1 MSIAVTTT
9 DPTNT
14 GVSTTSSSSLTGSNA
29 ADLQSS
35 FLTLLVAQ
43 LKNQDPTNPMEN
55 NELTSQLAQ
64 ISTVSG
70 IEKLNT
76 TLGSISG
83 QIDNSQSLQ
92 ASNLIGHGVMI
103 PGTTVLAGTGSEEG
117 AVTTTT
123 PFGVELQQAA
133 DKVTATITDKNGAV
147 VRTID
152 IGELTAGV
160 HSFTWDGTLTDGSTA
175 PNGSYNV
182 AISASN
188 GGTQLVAQPLQF
200 ALVQGVIR
208 GNSGNT
214 LDLGTY
220 GTTTLDEVRQII
232 YAFTFQESVMAFSQ
246 AVSGLNAAATNLDVI
261 GNNIAN
267 SATYGFK
274 SGTAS
279 FADMFAGS
287 KVGLG
292 VKVAGI
298 TQDFTDGTT
307 TNTGRGLDV
316 AISQN
321 GFFRLVDSNGSVFYS
336 RNGQFKLDE
345 NRNLVNMQ
353 GLQLTGYPATGTPP
367 TIQQGAN
374 PTNISIPNT
383 LMAAKTTT
391 TASMQINLNSSDP
404 LPTVTP
410 FSASNADSYNKKGSV
425 TVFDSQG
432 NAHDM
437 SVYFV
442 KTGDNNWQVYT
453 QDSSDPTGTAEPA
466 MKLVFNANGV
476 LTSNPTENITTGAI
490 NGADPATFS
499 LSFLN
504 SMQQNTGA
512 NNIVATTQN
521 GYKPGDLV
529 SYQINDDGTV
539 VGNYSNEQTQ
549 LLGQIVLANFA
560 NNEGLASEGDNV
572 WSATQSSGVALLGTA
587 GTGNFGTL
595 TNGALEASNV
605 DLSKELVNMI
615 VAQRNYQS
623 NAQTIKTQDQILNT
637 LVNLR

>member
-1 MSIAVTTT
+1 
-9 DPTNT
+9 
-14 GVSTTSSSSLTGSNA
+14 
-29 ADLQSS
+29 
-35 FLTLLVAQ
+35 
-43 LKNQDPTNPMEN
+43 
-55 NELTSQLAQ
+55 
-64 ISTVSG
+64 
-70 IEKLNT
+70 
-76 TLGSISG
+76 
-83 QIDNSQSLQ
+83 
-92 ASNLIGHGVMI
+92 
-103 PGTTVLAGTGSEEG
+103 
-117 AVTTTT
+117 
-123 PFGVELQQAA
+123 
-133 DKVTATITDKNGAV
+133 
-147 VRTID
+147 
-152 IGELTAGV
+152 
-160 HSFTWDGTLTDGSTA
+160 
-175 PNGSYNV
+175 
-182 AISASN
+182 
-188 GGTQLVAQPLQF
+188 
-200 ALVQGVIR
+200 
-208 GNSGNT
+208 
-214 LDLGTY
+214 
-220 GTTTLDEVRQII
+220 
-232 YAFTFQESVMAFSQ
+232 MAFSQ

-410 FSASNADSYNKKGSV
+410 FSASNADSYNKKCSV

-453 QDSSDPTGTAEPA
+453 QDSSDPNSIAKTATTLE
-466 MKLVFNANGV
+466 FNANGTLV
-476 LTSNPTENITTGAI
+476 DGAMANNIATGAI
-490 NGADPATFS
+490 NGAEPATFS

-521 GYKPGDLV
+521 GYKPGDPANTVAPVGRLKLV
-529 SYQINDDGTV
+529 KATGSEVQRGDDGIFRLSAETQATRGPV
-539 VGNYSNEQTQ
+539 LQADPTLRVMSGVLEGSNVNAVAAMSDMIASARRFEMQMKVISSVDDNAGRANQ
-549 LLGQIVLANFA
+549 LL
-560 NNEGLASEGDNV
+560 SM
-572 WSATQSSGVALLGTA
+572 S
-587 GTGNFGTL
+587 
-595 TNGALEASNV
+595 
-605 DLSKELVNMI
+605 
-615 VAQRNYQS
+615 
-623 NAQTIKTQDQILNT
+623 
-637 LVNLR
+637 

>member
-1 MSIAVTTT
+1 
-9 DPTNT
+9 
-14 GVSTTSSSSLTGSNA
+14 
-29 ADLQSS
+29 
-35 FLTLLVAQ
+35 
-43 LKNQDPTNPMEN
+43 
-55 NELTSQLAQ
+55 
-64 ISTVSG
+64 
-70 IEKLNT
+70 
-76 TLGSISG
+76 
-83 QIDNSQSLQ
+83 
-92 ASNLIGHGVMI
+92 
-103 PGTTVLAGTGSEEG
+103 
-117 AVTTTT
+117 
-123 PFGVELQQAA
+123 
-133 DKVTATITDKNGAV
+133 
-147 VRTID
+147 
-152 IGELTAGV
+152 
-160 HSFTWDGTLTDGSTA
+160 
-175 PNGSYNV
+175 
-182 AISASN
+182 
-188 GGTQLVAQPLQF
+188 
-200 ALVQGVIR
+200 
-208 GNSGNT
+208 
-214 LDLGTY
+214 
-220 GTTTLDEVRQII
+220 
-232 YAFTFQESVMAFSQ
+232 MAFSQ

-274 SGTAS
+274 SGSAS

-307 TNTGRGLDV
+307 TSTGRGLDV

-321 GFFRLVDSNGSVFYS
+321 GFFRLVDSAGSVYYS

-345 NRNLVNMQ
+345 NRNIVNMQ

-374 PTNISIPNT
+374 PTAISVPNT
-383 LMAAKTTT
+383 LMSAKATTT
-391 TASMQINLNSSDP
+391 SAMQINLNSSDD
-404 LPTVTP
+404 LPTVTT
-410 FSASNADSYNKKGSV
+410 FDATNADSYNKKGSV
-425 TVFDSQG
+425 TVYDNQG

-437 SVYFV
+437 NVYYV
-442 KTGDNNWQVYT
+442 KTADNKWDVWT
-453 QDSSDPTGTAEPA
+453 QDSSVTGSSAVKSAQMSFDNNGNLESVSDYTLDTTTTPA
-466 MKLVFNANGV
+466 SWALNTTPNANPQTT
-476 LTSNPTENITTGAI
+476 LTTGAL
-490 NGADPATFS
+490 NGATAISFS

-504 SMQQNTGA
+504 SMQQNTGS
-512 NNIVATTQN
+512 NNIVATTQD

-539 VGNYSNEQTQ
+539 VGNYSNEKTQ

-560 NNEGLASEGDNV
+560 NNEGLQSEGDNV
-572 WSATQSSGVALLGTA
+572 WSASASSGVALLGTA

>member
-1 MSIAVTTT
+1 
-9 DPTNT
+9 
-14 GVSTTSSSSLTGSNA
+14 
-29 ADLQSS
+29 
-35 FLTLLVAQ
+35 
-43 LKNQDPTNPMEN
+43 
-55 NELTSQLAQ
+55 
-64 ISTVSG
+64 
-70 IEKLNT
+70 
-76 TLGSISG
+76 
-83 QIDNSQSLQ
+83 
-92 ASNLIGHGVMI
+92 
-103 PGTTVLAGTGSEEG
+103 
-117 AVTTTT
+117 
-123 PFGVELQQAA
+123 
-133 DKVTATITDKNGAV
+133 
-147 VRTID
+147 
-152 IGELTAGV
+152 
-160 HSFTWDGTLTDGSTA
+160 
-175 PNGSYNV
+175 
-182 AISASN
+182 
-188 GGTQLVAQPLQF
+188 
-200 ALVQGVIR
+200 
-208 GNSGNT
+208 
-214 LDLGTY
+214 
-220 GTTTLDEVRQII
+220 
-232 YAFTFQESVMAFSQ
+232 MAFSQ

-374 PTNISIPNT
+374 PGPITIPNT
-383 LMAAKTTT
+383 LMAAQATT
-391 TASMQINLNSSDP
+391 TASMQINLNSTDELPSKSPFDPSD
-404 LPTVTP
+404 
-410 FSASNADSYNKKGSV
+410 ADSYNKKGTI

-437 SVYFV
+437 NVYYV
-442 KTGDNNWQVYT
+442 KTAANKWDVYT
-453 QDSSDPTGTAEPA
+453 QDSSVAGAAVTKAAVMNFSSNGT
-466 MKLVFNANGV
+466 
-476 LTSNPTENITTGAI
+476 LTSVNNYIDDPSNPGTLIEGPANAQPQINITTEAI
-490 NGADPATFS
+490 NGAVPATFS

-512 NNIVATTQN
+512 NNIVATNQN

-549 LLGQIVLANFA
+549 VLGQIVLANFA
-560 NNEGLASEGDNV
+560 NNEGLASQGDNV
-572 WSATQSSGVALLGTA
+572 WAATQASGVALLGTA
-587 GTGNFGTL
+587 GTGNFGKL
-595 TNGALEASNV
+595 TNGALESSNV

>member
-1 MSIAVTTT
+1 
-9 DPTNT
+9 
-14 GVSTTSSSSLTGSNA
+14 
-29 ADLQSS
+29 
-35 FLTLLVAQ
+35 
-43 LKNQDPTNPMEN
+43 
-55 NELTSQLAQ
+55 
-64 ISTVSG
+64 
-70 IEKLNT
+70 
-76 TLGSISG
+76 
-83 QIDNSQSLQ
+83 
-92 ASNLIGHGVMI
+92 
-103 PGTTVLAGTGSEEG
+103 
-117 AVTTTT
+117 
-123 PFGVELQQAA
+123 
-133 DKVTATITDKNGAV
+133 
-147 VRTID
+147 
-152 IGELTAGV
+152 
-160 HSFTWDGTLTDGSTA
+160 
-175 PNGSYNV
+175 
-182 AISASN
+182 
-188 GGTQLVAQPLQF
+188 
-200 ALVQGVIR
+200 
-208 GNSGNT
+208 
-214 LDLGTY
+214 
-220 GTTTLDEVRQII
+220 
-232 YAFTFQESVMAFSQ
+232 MAFSQ

-274 SGTAS
+274 SGSAS

-321 GFFRLVDSNGSVFYS
+321 GFFRMVDANGSVFYS

-353 GLQLTGYPATGTPP
+353 GLQLTGYPVAGTPP
-367 TIQQGAN
+367 SVQTGAN
-374 PTNISIPNT
+374 PQPISIPNT
-383 LMAAKTTT
+383 LMAAKSTT
-391 TASMQINLNSSDP
+391 TATQQINLNSTDDI
-404 LPTVTP
+404 PTVAFDPTN
-410 FSASNADSYNKKGSV
+410 SDSYNKKGTV

-432 NAHDM
+432 NEHNM
-437 SVYFV
+437 NVYYV
-442 KTGDNNWQVYT
+442 KTADNTWDLYT
-453 QDSSDPTGTAEPA
+453 QDASVAGSTASKAAQMSFDNNGNLKNVTNYIAQGTTPETWNLDTTPNTTPSINIVSDSISGATPA
-466 MKLVFNANGV
+466 SFN
-476 LTSNPTENITTGAI
+476 
-490 NGADPATFS
+490 

-512 NNIVATTQN
+512 NNVVATTQN

-529 SYQINDDGTV
+529 SYQINDDGSV

-549 LLGQIVLANFA
+549 VLGQIVLANFA
-560 NNEGLASEGDNV
+560 NNEGLQSEGDNV

>member
-1 MSIAVTTT
+1 
-9 DPTNT
+9 
-14 GVSTTSSSSLTGSNA
+14 
-29 ADLQSS
+29 
-35 FLTLLVAQ
+35 
-43 LKNQDPTNPMEN
+43 
-55 NELTSQLAQ
+55 
-64 ISTVSG
+64 
-70 IEKLNT
+70 
-76 TLGSISG
+76 
-83 QIDNSQSLQ
+83 
-92 ASNLIGHGVMI
+92 
-103 PGTTVLAGTGSEEG
+103 
-117 AVTTTT
+117 
-123 PFGVELQQAA
+123 
-133 DKVTATITDKNGAV
+133 
-147 VRTID
+147 
-152 IGELTAGV
+152 
-160 HSFTWDGTLTDGSTA
+160 
-175 PNGSYNV
+175 
-182 AISASN
+182 
-188 GGTQLVAQPLQF
+188 
-200 ALVQGVIR
+200 
-208 GNSGNT
+208 
-214 LDLGTY
+214 
-220 GTTTLDEVRQII
+220 
-232 YAFTFQESVMAFSQ
+232 MAFSQ

-321 GFFRLVDSNGSVFYS
+321 GFFRMVDSNGSVFYS

-345 NRNLVNMQ
+345 NRNIVNMQ

-374 PTNISIPNT
+374 PAPITISNT

-391 TASMQINLNSSDP
+391 TASMQINLNSTDKV
-404 LPTVTP
+404 PTKTP
-410 FSASNADSYNKKGSV
+410 FSPSDADSYNKKGTV

-437 SVYFV
+437 NIFYV
-442 KTGDNNWQVYT
+442 KTGPNKWDVYT
-453 QDSSDPTGTAEPA
+453 QDASVTGSVASKNAVMNFSANGTLTSVNNYVAGTVPVDPADPDGPKIPVEGPANAQPQIQISTGT
-466 MKLVFNANGV
+466 
-476 LTSNPTENITTGAI
+476 I
-490 NGADPATFS
+490 NGAVPANFS

-512 NNIVATTQN
+512 NNIVATNQN

-529 SYQINDDGTV
+529 SYQINNDGTV
-539 VGNYSNEQTQ
+539 VGNYSNEQQ
-549 LLGQIVLANFA
+549 QILGQIVLANFA
-560 NNEGLASEGDNV
+560 NNEGLASQGDNV
-572 WSATQSSGVALLGTA
+572 WAATQASGVALLGTA
-587 GTGNFGTL
+587 GEGNFGKL

>member
-1 MSIAVTTT
+1 
-9 DPTNT
+9 
-14 GVSTTSSSSLTGSNA
+14 
-29 ADLQSS
+29 
-35 FLTLLVAQ
+35 
-43 LKNQDPTNPMEN
+43 
-55 NELTSQLAQ
+55 
-64 ISTVSG
+64 
-70 IEKLNT
+70 
-76 TLGSISG
+76 
-83 QIDNSQSLQ
+83 
-92 ASNLIGHGVMI
+92 
-103 PGTTVLAGTGSEEG
+103 
-117 AVTTTT
+117 
-123 PFGVELQQAA
+123 
-133 DKVTATITDKNGAV
+133 
-147 VRTID
+147 
-152 IGELTAGV
+152 
-160 HSFTWDGTLTDGSTA
+160 
-175 PNGSYNV
+175 
-182 AISASN
+182 
-188 GGTQLVAQPLQF
+188 
-200 ALVQGVIR
+200 
-208 GNSGNT
+208 
-214 LDLGTY
+214 
-220 GTTTLDEVRQII
+220 
-232 YAFTFQESVMAFSQ
+232 MAFSQ

-274 SGTAS
+274 SGSAS

-321 GFFRLVDSNGSVFYS
+321 GFFRMVDANGSVFYS

-353 GLQLTGYPATGTPP
+353 GLQLTGYPVAGTPP
-367 TIQQGAN
+367 TVQTGAN
-374 PTNISIPNT
+374 PQAISIPTT
-383 LMAAKTTT
+383 LMAAKSTT
-391 TASMQINLNSSDP
+391 TASQQINLNSTDTA
-404 LPTVTP
+404 PTVAFDP
-410 FSASNADSYNKKGSV
+410 SNPDSYNKKGTV

-432 NAHDM
+432 NAHNM
-437 SVYFV
+437 NLFYV
-442 KTGDNNWQVYT
+442 KTADNKWDVYT
-453 QDSSDPTGTAEPA
+453 QDGSVAGASARKAAQMNFDSNGNLAGVYNYNAAGVISSTPNATPA
-466 MKLVFNANGV
+466 I
-476 LTSNPTENITTGAI
+476 NITTGTI
-490 NGADPATFS
+490 SGADPAVFS
-499 LSFLN
+499 LSFQS

-512 NNIVATTQN
+512 NNIVATSQN

-549 LLGQIVLANFA
+549 VLGQIVLANFA
-560 NNEGLASEGDNV
+560 NNEGLKSEGDNV

-587 GTGNFGTL
+587 GSGNFGTL

>member
-1 MSIAVTTT
+1 
-9 DPTNT
+9 
-14 GVSTTSSSSLTGSNA
+14 
-29 ADLQSS
+29 
-35 FLTLLVAQ
+35 
-43 LKNQDPTNPMEN
+43 
-55 NELTSQLAQ
+55 
-64 ISTVSG
+64 
-70 IEKLNT
+70 
-76 TLGSISG
+76 
-83 QIDNSQSLQ
+83 
-92 ASNLIGHGVMI
+92 
-103 PGTTVLAGTGSEEG
+103 
-117 AVTTTT
+117 
-123 PFGVELQQAA
+123 
-133 DKVTATITDKNGAV
+133 
-147 VRTID
+147 
-152 IGELTAGV
+152 
-160 HSFTWDGTLTDGSTA
+160 
-175 PNGSYNV
+175 
-182 AISASN
+182 
-188 GGTQLVAQPLQF
+188 
-200 ALVQGVIR
+200 
-208 GNSGNT
+208 
-214 LDLGTY
+214 
-220 GTTTLDEVRQII
+220 
-232 YAFTFQESVMAFSQ
+232 MAFSQ

-321 GFFRLVDSNGSVFYS
+321 GFFRMVDSNGSVFYS

-345 NRNLVNMQ
+345 NRNIVNMQ
-353 GLQLTGYPATGTPP
+353 GLQLTGYPASGTPP

-374 PTNISIPNT
+374 PAPITIPNT

-391 TASMQINLNSSDP
+391 TASMQINLNSTDKV
-404 LPTVTP
+404 PTKTP
-410 FSASNADSYNKKGSV
+410 FSPSDADSYNKKGTV

-437 SVYFV
+437 NIFYV
-442 KTGDNNWQVYT
+442 KTGPNKWDVYT
-453 QDSSDPTGTAEPA
+453 QDASVTGSVASKNAVMNFSANGTLTSVNNYVAGTVPVDPAKPDGPKIPVEGPANAQPQIQISTGT
-466 MKLVFNANGV
+466 
-476 LTSNPTENITTGAI
+476 I
-490 NGADPATFS
+490 NGAVPANFS

-512 NNIVATTQN
+512 NNIVATNQN

-529 SYQINDDGTV
+529 SYQINNDGTV
-539 VGNYSNEQTQ
+539 VGNYSNEQQ
-549 LLGQIVLANFA
+549 QVLGQIVLANFA
-560 NNEGLASEGDNV
+560 NNEGLASQGDNV
-572 WSATQSSGVALLGTA
+572 WAATQASGVALLGTA
-587 GTGNFGTL
+587 GEGNFGKL

>member
-1 MSIAVTTT
+1 
-9 DPTNT
+9 
-14 GVSTTSSSSLTGSNA
+14 
-29 ADLQSS
+29 
-35 FLTLLVAQ
+35 
-43 LKNQDPTNPMEN
+43 
-55 NELTSQLAQ
+55 
-64 ISTVSG
+64 
-70 IEKLNT
+70 
-76 TLGSISG
+76 
-83 QIDNSQSLQ
+83 
-92 ASNLIGHGVMI
+92 
-103 PGTTVLAGTGSEEG
+103 
-117 AVTTTT
+117 
-123 PFGVELQQAA
+123 
-133 DKVTATITDKNGAV
+133 
-147 VRTID
+147 
-152 IGELTAGV
+152 
-160 HSFTWDGTLTDGSTA
+160 
-175 PNGSYNV
+175 
-182 AISASN
+182 
-188 GGTQLVAQPLQF
+188 
-200 ALVQGVIR
+200 
-208 GNSGNT
+208 
-214 LDLGTY
+214 
-220 GTTTLDEVRQII
+220 
-232 YAFTFQESVMAFSQ
+232 MAFSQ

-298 TQDFTDGTT
+298 TQDFNDGTT

-321 GFFRLVDSNGSVFYS
+321 GFFRVVDANGSVYYS

-353 GLQLTGYPATGTPP
+353 GLAVTGYPAAGTPP

-374 PTNISIPNT
+374 PTGITIPNT
-383 LMAAKTTT
+383 LMSAKTTT
-391 TASMQINLNSSDP
+391 TAAMQINLNSSDAV
-404 LPTVTP
+404 PTVATFNP
-410 FSASNADSYNKKGSV
+410 ENSSSFNKKGSI
-425 TVFDSQG
+425 TVFDTQG

-437 SVYFV
+437 NIYYV
-442 KTGDNNWQVYT
+442 KTANNKWDVWTQDASVAGTTPAKAAQMSFDNNGNLEGVYNYT
-453 QDSSDPTGTAEPA
+453 AGATAGTWNLSTTA
-466 MKLVFNANGV
+466 NANPQIQV
-476 LTSNPTENITTGAI
+476 TTGAL
-490 NGADPATFS
+490 NGAVPANFS

-512 NNIVATTQN
+512 NNIVGTTQN
-521 GYKPGDLV
+521 GYRPGDLV

-539 VGNYSNEQTQ
+539 VGNYSNEQNQ
-549 LLGQIVLANFA
+549 VLGQIVLANFA
-560 NNEGLASEGDNV
+560 NNEGLQSEGDNM
-572 WSATQSSGVALLGTA
+572 WSATQASGVALLGTA

>member
-1 MSIAVTTT
+1 
-9 DPTNT
+9 
-14 GVSTTSSSSLTGSNA
+14 
-29 ADLQSS
+29 
-35 FLTLLVAQ
+35 
-43 LKNQDPTNPMEN
+43 
-55 NELTSQLAQ
+55 
-64 ISTVSG
+64 
-70 IEKLNT
+70 
-76 TLGSISG
+76 
-83 QIDNSQSLQ
+83 
-92 ASNLIGHGVMI
+92 
-103 PGTTVLAGTGSEEG
+103 
-117 AVTTTT
+117 
-123 PFGVELQQAA
+123 
-133 DKVTATITDKNGAV
+133 
-147 VRTID
+147 
-152 IGELTAGV
+152 
-160 HSFTWDGTLTDGSTA
+160 
-175 PNGSYNV
+175 
-182 AISASN
+182 
-188 GGTQLVAQPLQF
+188 
-200 ALVQGVIR
+200 
-208 GNSGNT
+208 
-214 LDLGTY
+214 
-220 GTTTLDEVRQII
+220 
-232 YAFTFQESVMAFSQ
+232 MAFSQ

-345 NRNLVNMQ
+345 NRNLLNTQ
-353 GLQLTGYPATGTPP
+353 GLQLTGYPVTGTPP

-453 QDSSDPTGTAEPA
+453 QDSSDPNSIAKTATTLE
-466 MKLVFNANGV
+466 FNANGTLV
-476 LTSNPTENITTGAI
+476 DGAMANNIA
-490 NGADPATFS
+490 
-499 LSFLN
+499 
-504 SMQQNTGA
+504 TGA

-539 VGNYSNEQTQ
+539 VGNNSNEQTQ

-615 VAQRNYQS
+615 VAQRNYKS
-623 NAQTIKTQDQILNT
+623 NAQTTKTQDQILNT
-637 LVNLR
+637 RVNLR

>member
-1 MSIAVTTT
+1 
-9 DPTNT
+9 
-14 GVSTTSSSSLTGSNA
+14 
-29 ADLQSS
+29 
-35 FLTLLVAQ
+35 
-43 LKNQDPTNPMEN
+43 
-55 NELTSQLAQ
+55 
-64 ISTVSG
+64 
-70 IEKLNT
+70 
-76 TLGSISG
+76 
-83 QIDNSQSLQ
+83 
-92 ASNLIGHGVMI
+92 
-103 PGTTVLAGTGSEEG
+103 
-117 AVTTTT
+117 
-123 PFGVELQQAA
+123 
-133 DKVTATITDKNGAV
+133 
-147 VRTID
+147 
-152 IGELTAGV
+152 
-160 HSFTWDGTLTDGSTA
+160 
-175 PNGSYNV
+175 
-182 AISASN
+182 
-188 GGTQLVAQPLQF
+188 
-200 ALVQGVIR
+200 
-208 GNSGNT
+208 
-214 LDLGTY
+214 
-220 GTTTLDEVRQII
+220 
-232 YAFTFQESVMAFSQ
+232 MAFSQ

-321 GFFRLVDSNGSVFYS
+321 GFFRMVDSNGSVFYS

-345 NRNLVNMQ
+345 NRNIVNMQ

-367 TIQQGAN
+367 TVQQGAN
-374 PTNISIPNT
+374 PAPITIPNT
-383 LMAAKTTT
+383 LMAAKSTT
-391 TASMQINLNSSDP
+391 TASMQVNLNSTDK
-404 LPTVTP
+404 LPTKTP
-410 FSASNADSYNKKGSV
+410 FNPSDADSYNKKGSV

-437 SVYFV
+437 NIFYV
-442 KTGDNNWQVYT
+442 KTGPNKWDVYT
-453 QDSSDPTGTAEPA
+453 QDASVTGSVATKNAVMNFSANGTLTSVNNYVEEPVDPLDPTGPKHLVEGPA
-466 MKLVFNANGV
+466 NAQPQIQI
-476 LTSNPTENITTGAI
+476 STGTI
-490 NGADPATFS
+490 NGAVPANFS

-512 NNIVATTQN
+512 NNIVATSQN

-529 SYQINDDGTV
+529 SYQINNDGTV
-539 VGNYSNEQTQ
+539 VGNYSNEQQ
-549 LLGQIVLANFA
+549 QVLGQIVLANFA
-560 NNEGLASEGDNV
+560 NNEGLASQGDNV
-572 WSATQSSGVALLGTA
+572 WAATQSSGVALLGTA
-587 GTGNFGTL
+587 GEGNFGKL

>member
-1 MSIAVTTT
+1 
-9 DPTNT
+9 
-14 GVSTTSSSSLTGSNA
+14 
-29 ADLQSS
+29 
-35 FLTLLVAQ
+35 
-43 LKNQDPTNPMEN
+43 
-55 NELTSQLAQ
+55 
-64 ISTVSG
+64 
-70 IEKLNT
+70 
-76 TLGSISG
+76 
-83 QIDNSQSLQ
+83 
-92 ASNLIGHGVMI
+92 
-103 PGTTVLAGTGSEEG
+103 
-117 AVTTTT
+117 
-123 PFGVELQQAA
+123 
-133 DKVTATITDKNGAV
+133 
-147 VRTID
+147 
-152 IGELTAGV
+152 
-160 HSFTWDGTLTDGSTA
+160 
-175 PNGSYNV
+175 
-182 AISASN
+182 
-188 GGTQLVAQPLQF
+188 
-200 ALVQGVIR
+200 
-208 GNSGNT
+208 
-214 LDLGTY
+214 
-220 GTTTLDEVRQII
+220 
-232 YAFTFQESVMAFSQ
+232 MAFSQ

-383 LMAAKTTT
+383 LMAAKNTT

-404 LPTVTP
+404 LPTVKT
-410 FSASNADSYNKKGSV
+410 FDVTNADSYNKKGSV

-437 SVYFV
+437 SIYFV
-442 KTGDNNWQVYT
+442 KTGDNNWDVYT
-453 QDSSDPTGTAEPA
+453 QDSSDTASKADLATTLE
-466 MKLVFNANGV
+466 FNANGV
-476 LTSNPTENITTGAI
+476 LVKGEIANIKTGAI
-490 NGADPATFS
+490 NGADPAIFS

-504 SMQQNTGA
+504 SMQQNIGA

-572 WSATQSSGVALLGTA
+572 WSTTQSSGVALLGTA
-587 GTGNFGTL
+587 GTGNFGAL